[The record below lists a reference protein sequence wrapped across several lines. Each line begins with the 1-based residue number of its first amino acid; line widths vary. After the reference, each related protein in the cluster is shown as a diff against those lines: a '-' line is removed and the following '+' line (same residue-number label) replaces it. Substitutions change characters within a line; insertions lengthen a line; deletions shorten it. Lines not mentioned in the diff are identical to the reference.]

1 MRLKFQRNIPLLYL
15 YSFLL
20 KRVIT
25 PIIIIYFLFNNL
37 NYTQIG
43 ILAAITSIVW
53 FATEVHGGIFADIHG
68 KKYSLML
75 HSIFGMLTMFF
86 YYIGN
91 SFSLFIVASI
101 MYGLAGAFISGTRN
115 ALLYDTLSQLDRTS
129 DFKKHNGRMLL
140 FSHTFNAIV
149 LLFIPVIYTYNTKL
163 PFLIGIGFF
172 LASLVTS
179 LFFIEPPLTRKS
191 KKTLSAYNIKLFESI
206 KEIWANKK
214 LIQIL
219 ILTTITAAFV
229 FVGSKFIQPLL
240 QITGRPII
248 YFGIVYFFMRIIKGI
263 GAEINHRIEKRFG
276 TRALLFIGIVSLIL
290 GLTGFAFGT
299 VYVVIGIAAVL
310 ITFAEGFNR
319 MTFEDELNKNIKSE
333 NRTTILSISSLSNE
347 LFFAVLVFTFGIVAD
362 ITGVQKMFI
371 YVILAFIVCI
381 AITFAFIKRSKRKHP
396 QTL

>member
-1 MRLKFQRNIPLLYL
+1 MKLKFQRNIPLLYL

-20 KRVIT
+20 KRVII

-53 FATEVHGGIFADIHG
+53 FTTEVHGGIFADIHG

-75 HSIFGMLTMFF
+75 HSIFGMLSMFF

-91 SFSLFIVASI
+91 SFSFFIIASI

-115 ALLYDTLSQLDRTS
+115 ALLYDTLSQLDKTS
-129 DFKKHNGRMLL
+129 DFKKHNGRMML

-149 LLFIPVIYTYNTKL
+149 LLFIPVIYNYNTKL

-172 LASLVTS
+172 LASLITS

-191 KKTLSAYNIKLFESI
+191 KITLSAYNIKLFESI
-206 KEIWANKK
+206 KEVWANKK

-219 ILTTITAAFV
+219 MLTAITASFV
-229 FVGSKFIQPLL
+229 FVGAKFIQPLL
-240 QITGRPII
+240 QITGLPII

-263 GAEINHRIEKRFG
+263 GAEINHRIERLFG
-276 TRALLFIGIVSLIL
+276 IKTLLFIGIISLIL
-290 GLTGFAFGT
+290 GFLGFAFGT
-299 VYVVIGIAAVL
+299 AYIIIGIAAVL

-347 LFFAVLVFTFGIVAD
+347 LFFALFVLIFGVVAD

-371 YVILAFIVCI
+371 YVILTFIICI
-381 AITFAFIKRSKRKHP
+381 AVALVFIRKANKKHP